1 MKIINKSSSFILNA
15 LARPFIRALAFF
27 GKRPP
32 RPETTGIGHCIVLAD
47 QRLKVRVQQ
56 TS

>member
-32 RPETTGIGHCIVLAD
+32 RPETTGTGHCIVLAD